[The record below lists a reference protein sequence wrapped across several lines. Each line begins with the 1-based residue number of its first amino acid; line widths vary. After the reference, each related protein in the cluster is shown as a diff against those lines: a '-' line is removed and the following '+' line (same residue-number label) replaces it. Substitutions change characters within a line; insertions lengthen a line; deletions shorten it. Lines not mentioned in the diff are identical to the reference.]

1 MPRFIRCQGKDFFA
15 KRTFGQLSTDA
26 SESFGR
32 LDICLLPFKAFVI
45 LDYAVDR
52 DIGHKAKV
60 YGIDFSGAK
69 NAGRKIWI
77 SEGAITG
84 HRLLIENCRRLADL
98 PVVRVDRDQAFR
110 YLREFIKGKGSAA
123 FGFDF
128 PFGLPMILVKD
139 NSWVTFVMR
148 FPHHYRSPEDFHRH
162 CHKAANGLEIKRF
175 TDGVAKAPLC
185 PYNIR
190 LYRQTFFG
198 IRDILY
204 PLVRDKIAC
213 VLPMQRPL
221 KAKPWILEICPA
233 STLKKESLYYRYKG
247 RGDSGLIAR
256 KMILDQIITK
266 GIRVN
271 LSAEIRNIAI
281 GDTHGDALDSIIAAI
296 ATFRALNTSYEIKD
310 PSKREVYMREGY
322 IYI

>member
-1 MPRFIRCQGKDFFA
+1 MEEDTWSK
-15 KRTFGQLSTDA
+15 K
-26 SESFGR
+26 
-32 LDICLLPFKAFVI
+32 
-45 LDYAVDR
+45 
-52 DIGHKAKV
+52 KV

-69 NAGRKIWI
+69 DAPKKIWI

-84 HRLLIENCRRLADL
+84 HRLRIENCWKLADL
-98 PVVRVDRDQAFR
+98 TAAGTDRDQVFR
-110 YLREFIKGKGSAA
+110 FLMEFIKGKDHAA

-128 PFGLPMILVKD
+128 PFGLPMVLVKD
-139 NSWVTFVMR
+139 NNWATFIMR
-148 FPHHYRSPEDFHRH
+148 FSHYYRSPEHFYRV
-162 CHKAANGLEIKRF
+162 CHEVTNGLEVKRL

-190 LYRQTFFG
+190 LYRQTYFG
-198 IRDILY
+198 IQEILY

-221 KAKPWILEICPA
+221 KAKPWILEVCPA
-233 STLKKESLYYRYKG
+233 STLKSESLYCRYKG
-247 RGDSGLIAR
+247 SSDSDMIAR
-256 KMILDQIITK
+256 KMILEKIITK
-266 GIRVN
+266 GIKVD

-296 ATFRALNTSYEIKD
+296 ATCRALHTLYEIKD
-310 PSKREVYMREGY
+310 PSKREVYMREGF